1 MVDTLTTAVNSLIP
15 QGLPIISGGLIG
27 FVLGWLCRKIIKIAI
42 IGVGLILALLAY
54 LEYHKTI
61 TVNWDVANHQA
72 STLLHTIA
80 VKMLGFVNNISTD
93 LHSHVTVFPALG
105 IAGFVPGFAFGIMRG

>member
-1 MVDTLTTAVNSLIP
+1 MADTLTTAVNSLIP

-61 TVNWDVANHQA
+61 IVNWNVANHQA
-72 STLLHTIA
+72 STLVHIIA
-80 VKMLGFVNNISTD
+80 IKMRQVVNNISTD
-93 LHSHVTVFPALG
+93 LNSHATTFPALG

>member
-1 MVDTLTTAVNSLIP
+1 MVDTLPTAVNSLIP

-61 TVNWDVANHQA
+61 TVNWNVANHQA
-72 STLLHTIA
+72 STLLHI
-80 VKMLGFVNNISTD
+80 VNNISTD
-93 LHSHVTVFPALG
+93 LHSHVTAFPALG
-105 IAGFVPGFAFGIMRG
+105 IAGFVPGFAFGISGFNLA

>member
-61 TVNWDVANHQA
+61 TVNWNVANHQA
-72 STLLHTIA
+72 STLLHIITA
-80 VKMLGFVNNISTD
+80 KMLQVVNNISTD
-93 LHSHVTVFPALG
+93 LHSHVTAFPVLG
-105 IAGFVPGFAFGIMRG
+105 IIGFVPGFAFGIMRG

>member
-27 FVLGWLCRKIIKIAI
+27 FVLGWFCRKIIKIAI

-54 LEYHKTI
+54 L
-61 TVNWDVANHQA
+61 A
-72 STLLHTIA
+72 
-80 VKMLGFVNNISTD
+80 
-93 LHSHVTVFPALG
+93 
-105 IAGFVPGFAFGIMRG
+105 

>member
-15 QGLPIISGGLIG
+15 QGLPIIIGGLIG
-27 FVLGWLCRKIIKIAI
+27 FALGWLCRKIIKIAI

-61 TVNWDVANHQA
+61 TVNWNVANHQA
-72 STLLHTIA
+72 SNLLHTITA
-80 VKMLGFVNNISTD
+80 KMFQVVNNISTD
-93 LHSHVTVFPALG
+93 LPSHVTAFPALG

>member
-1 MVDTLTTAVNSLIP
+1 MVVETAITINSLIP
-15 QGLPIISGGLIG
+15 QGLPIVGGGLVG
-27 FVLGWLCRKIIKIAI
+27 FVLGCLCRKIIKIAI

-93 LHSHVTVFPALG
+93 LHSHVTAFPALG